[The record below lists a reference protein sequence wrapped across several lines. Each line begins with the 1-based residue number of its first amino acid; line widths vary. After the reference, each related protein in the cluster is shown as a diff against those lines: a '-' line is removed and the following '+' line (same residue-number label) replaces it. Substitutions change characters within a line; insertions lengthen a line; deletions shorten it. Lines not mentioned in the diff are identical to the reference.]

1 MLIVIPNTSYHQ
13 KYIRGDRGILLLRM
27 KILFLTAHLPYPPL
41 SGGRKREFELI
52 SRLSK
57 NFEIHLCSITKSW
70 GTDSMYT
77 NDLSQYCTSVNL
89 FKAEALTN
97 KQQYGIYPH
106 QMKRLMSE
114 KASSYISFLLKN
126 QSFDVVHIEGYY
138 LLQHVPMKP
147 ELPILLVEHNIEHLL
162 ALQRFMVAVTQQ
174 EKSYFWSEYIKTL
187 KWERLTWKRATVCV
201 ALTNEDKIA
210 MGRLEPNI
218 DVRMIP
224 NGSDH
229 QKKIEVTTTLLSSSF
244 EHSFI
249 SDNCPSILFVG
260 NFAYEPNIDA
270 ALYFSRQIF
279 PLILKDVP
287 DAKLFLVGNAPPPE
301 ICSLT
306 SNKQIEVTGRVT
318 SLIPFYKHA
327 DVVVCPLRIGGGVKV
342 KVLEA
347 LGFGKAIV
355 STSVGAQGLDLSNYR
370 AVAVA
375 DDLADFAENVVRF
388 LVHPEERHIQEQEAL
403 AYARTLP
410 SWGQVSEA
418 FARLY
423 EEMADYR
430 LSGGIKKKKK
440 EEKEKEEEE
449 QAGR

>member
-1 MLIVIPNTSYHQ
+1 
-13 KYIRGDRGILLLRM
+13 M

-41 SGGRKREFELI
+41 SGGRRREFELI

-77 NDLSQYCTSVNL
+77 NDLLQYCTSVKL
-89 FKAEALTN
+89 FEAEAPNN
-97 KQQYGIYPH
+97 KKQYGFYPL
-106 QMKRLMSE
+106 QMKKHISE
-114 KASSYISFLLKN
+114 EASSYISFLLKN

-138 LLQHVPMKP
+138 LLHHVPMKP
-147 ELPILLVEHNIEHLL
+147 VLPILLVEHNIEHLL
-162 ALQRFMVAVTQQ
+162 ALQRFMVAATPQ
-174 EKSYFWSEYIKTL
+174 EKSYLWSEYIKTL

-201 ALTNEDKIA
+201 VLTNEDKIA
-210 MGRLEPNI
+210 MERLESNI

-224 NGSDH
+224 NGSGH
-229 QKKIEVTTTLLSSSF
+229 LKKIEAATTLLSNSLG
-244 EHSFI
+244 HSLI
-249 SDNCPSILFVG
+249 SNNCPSILFVG
-260 NFAYEPNIDA
+260 NFSYEPNVDA
-270 ALYFSRQIF
+270 ALYFSRKIF

-306 SNKQIEVTGRVT
+306 SNEQIEVTGRVA

-370 AVAVA
+370 AITVA
-375 DDLADFAENVVRF
+375 DDVTDFAENVVRF
-388 LVHPEERHIQEQEAL
+388 LVQPEERHIQEREAL

-410 SWGQVSEA
+410 SWDQVSEA
-418 FARLY
+418 FSRLY
-423 EEMADYR
+423 EEMVDYR
-430 LSGGIKKKKK
+430 ITRRIKKKKK
-440 EEKEKEEEE
+440 KEKKEEE
-449 QAGR
+449 QTGC

>member
-1 MLIVIPNTSYHQ
+1 M
-13 KYIRGDRGILLLRM
+13 GILLLRM

-41 SGGRKREFELI
+41 SGGRRREFELI

-70 GTDSMYT
+70 KTDRMYT
-77 NDLSQYCTSVNL
+77 NDLMQYCTSVKL
-89 FKAEALTN
+89 FQADTPTN
-97 KQQYGIYPH
+97 KQQREFYPH
-106 QMKRLMSE
+106 QMKKHMSE
-114 KASSYISFLLKN
+114 EASSYISFLLKN
-126 QSFDVVHIEGYY
+126 QSFDVVHIEGFY

-162 ALQRFMVAVTQQ
+162 ALQQFRVAVTQQ

-187 KWERLTWKRATVCV
+187 EWERLTWKRATVCV
-201 ALTNEDKIA
+201 ALTSEDKIA
-210 MGRLEPNI
+210 MERLESNI

-224 NGSDH
+224 DGSDH
-229 QKKIEVTTTLLSSSF
+229 LKNIDVTTTLLSNGS
-244 EHSFI
+244 EHSFFR
-249 SDNCPSILFVG
+249 DNCPSILFVG

-301 ICSLT
+301 ICSLA
-306 SNKQIEVTGRVT
+306 SNKQIEVTGCVA
-318 SLIPFYKHA
+318 SLIPFYKHT

-355 STSVGAQGLDLSNYR
+355 STSVGAQGLDLLNYR

-375 DDLADFAENVVRF
+375 DDLTDFAENVVRF

-410 SWGQVSEA
+410 SWDQVSEA
-418 FARLY
+418 FAQLY

-430 LSGGIKKKKK
+430 SSKGIKKEKK
-440 EEKEKEEEE
+440 EEKEEE
-449 QAGR
+449 QAGS

>member
-1 MLIVIPNTSYHQ
+1 M
-13 KYIRGDRGILLLRM
+13 GILLLLM

-52 SRLSK
+52 SRLSRS
-57 NFEIHLCSITKSW
+57 FEIHLCSITKSW
-70 GTDSMYT
+70 ATDSMYT
-77 NDLSQYCTSVNL
+77 NDLLQYCTSVKL
-89 FKAEALTN
+89 FEAQAPTN
-97 KQQYGIYPH
+97 TQQYAFYPH
-106 QMKRLMSE
+106 QMKKHMSE
-114 KASSYISFLLKN
+114 EASSYISFLLKN

-138 LLQHVPMKP
+138 LLQHIAAKP
-147 ELPILLVEHNIEHLL
+147 EVPIVLVEHNIEHLL
-162 ALQRFMVAVTQQ
+162 ALQQFMVAVTQQ

-187 KWERLTWKRATVCV
+187 KWERLMWKRATACV
-201 ALTNEDKIA
+201 ALTNEEKIT
-210 MGRLEPNI
+210 MERLESNI

-229 QKKIEVTTTLLSSSF
+229 HKKIDVAATTLLLSNSF
-244 EHSFI
+244 EHSVI

-260 NFAYEPNIDA
+260 NFAYEPNTDA
-270 ALYFSRQIF
+270 ALYFSRDIF

-287 DAKLFLVGNAPPPE
+287 DVQLFLVGNAPSPE

-306 SNKQIEVTGRVT
+306 SNKQIEVTGSVA

-347 LGFGKAIV
+347 LSFGKAIV
-355 STSVGAQGLDLSNYR
+355 STSVGTQGLDLLTHK
-370 AVAVA
+370 AIAIA
-375 DDLADFAENVVRF
+375 DDPTDFAENVVRL
-388 LVHPEERHIQEQEAL
+388 LVQPEERQIQEREAL

-410 SWGQVSEA
+410 SWNQVSEG

-423 EEMADYR
+423 KEMADYR
-430 LSGGIKKKKK
+430 VSERIKNEKK
-440 EEKEKEEEE
+440 
-449 QAGR
+449 

>member
-1 MLIVIPNTSYHQ
+1 MLIVILNINYHQ
-13 KYIRGDRGILLLRM
+13 KYIRDDMGILLLPM

-41 SGGRKREFELI
+41 SGGRRREFELI
-52 SRLSK
+52 SRLSRS
-57 NFEIHLCSITKSW
+57 FEIHLSSITKSW

-77 NDLSQYCTSVNL
+77 NDLLQYCTSVNL
-89 FKAEALTN
+89 FEAEPSTN
-97 KQQYGIYPH
+97 KQQYAFYPH
-106 QMKRLMSE
+106 QMKKHMSE
-114 KASSYISFLLKN
+114 EASSYISFLLKN

-138 LLQHVPMKP
+138 LLQHVPIKP
-147 ELPILLVEHNIEHLL
+147 EVPILLVEHNIEHSL
-162 ALQRFMVAVTQQ
+162 ALQQFMVAVTQE

-187 KWERLTWKRATVCV
+187 KWERLMWKRATVCV
-201 ALTNEDKIA
+201 ALTNEDKIT
-210 MGRLEPNI
+210 MERLESNV

-229 QKKIEVTTTLLSSSF
+229 QRKTDVATTLLSNSI
-244 EHSFI
+244 EHSVI

-270 ALYFSRQIF
+270 ALYFSKHIF

-287 DAKLFLVGNAPPPE
+287 DVKLFLVGNAPSPE

-306 SNKQIEVTGRVT
+306 SNKQIEVTGSVA

-347 LGFGKAIV
+347 LGCGKAIV
-355 STSVGAQGLDLSNYR
+355 STSVGAQGLDLSTYR

-375 DDLADFAENVVRF
+375 DDLTDFAENVVRL
-388 LVHPEERHIQEQEAL
+388 LVQPELRHIQEREAL

-410 SWGQVSEA
+410 SWDRVSEA

-430 LSGGIKKKKK
+430 VSRRIKKEKK
-440 EEKEKEEEE
+440 EEKEE
-449 QAGR
+449 AGY

>member
-1 MLIVIPNTSYHQ
+1 
-13 KYIRGDRGILLLRM
+13 M

-41 SGGRKREFELI
+41 SGGRRREFELI

-70 GTDSMYT
+70 GTDSRYI
-77 NDLSQYCTSVNL
+77 NDLLQYCTSVKL
-89 FKAEALTN
+89 FEAEEPNN
-97 KQQYGIYPH
+97 KKQYGFYPL
-106 QMKRLMSE
+106 QMKKHISE
-114 KASSYISFLLKN
+114 EASSYISFLLKN

-162 ALQRFMVAVTQQ
+162 ALQRFMVTATPQ

-201 ALTNEDKIA
+201 VLTNEDKIS
-210 MGRLEPNI
+210 MERLDSNI

-224 NGSDH
+224 DGSDH
-229 QKKIEVTTTLLSSSF
+229 LKKIEAATTLLSNSF
-244 EHSFI
+244 EHSLI

-260 NFAYEPNIDA
+260 NFAYEPNVDA
-270 ALYFSRQIF
+270 AVYFSRKIF

-306 SNKQIEVTGRVT
+306 SNKQIEVTGRVA

-327 DVVVCPLRIGGGVKV
+327 NVVVCPLRIGGGVKV

-347 LGFGKAIV
+347 LSFGKAIV

-375 DDLADFAENVVRF
+375 DDLTDFAENVVRF
-388 LVHPEERHIQEQEAL
+388 LVQPEERHIQEREAL
-403 AYARTLP
+403 AYAKTLP
-410 SWGQVSEA
+410 RWDQVSEA
-418 FARLY
+418 FVQLY

-430 LSGGIKKKKK
+430 ISRRIKKEKKK
-440 EEKEKEEEE
+440 EKEDLYEI
-449 QAGR
+449 

>member
-1 MLIVIPNTSYHQ
+1 MINLFYITMLIIILNTSYHQ
-13 KYIRGDRGILLLRM
+13 KYIRDDTGILLLLM

-41 SGGRKREFELI
+41 SGGRRREFELI

-77 NDLSQYCTSVNL
+77 NDLLQYCTSVNL
-89 FKAEALTN
+89 FKADAPTN

-106 QMKRLMSE
+106 QMKKQMSE

-138 LLQHVPMKP
+138 LVQHVPMKP
-147 ELPILLVEHNIEHLL
+147 EVPILLVEHNIEHLL
-162 ALQRFMVAVTQQ
+162 ALQRFMVAITQQ
-174 EKSYFWSEYIKTL
+174 EKSYFWSEYIMTL
-187 KWERLTWKRATVCV
+187 KWERLMWKRATVCV
-201 ALTNEDKIA
+201 ALTNEDKIT
-210 MGRLEPNI
+210 MERLEPNI
-218 DVRMIP
+218 DIRMIP
-224 NGSDH
+224 DGSDH
-229 QKKIEVTTTLLSSSF
+229 LKKIDVFTTLLSNSF
-244 EHSFI
+244 EHSLI
-249 SDNCPSILFVG
+249 SNNCPSILFVG

-306 SNKQIEVTGRVT
+306 SNKQIEVTGRVA

-327 DVVVCPLRIGGGVKV
+327 DIVICPLRIGGGVKV

-347 LGFGKAIV
+347 LSFGKAIV
-355 STSVGAQGLDLSNYR
+355 STSVGAQGLDLSTHK
-370 AVAVA
+370 AIAIA
-375 DDLADFAENVVRF
+375 DDPTDFAENVVQL
-388 LVHPEERHIQEQEAL
+388 LVQPEERHIQEREAL

-410 SWGQVSEA
+410 SWDQVSEG

-423 EEMADYR
+423 KEMADYR
-430 LSGGIKKKKK
+430 
-440 EEKEKEEEE
+440 
-449 QAGR
+449 